1 MENSF
6 DLIRQLLTSMVATLP
21 KLLGCLVILIL
32 GYIISKI
39 VASVIK
45 TVISKAGVDKLGK
58 KIEEVD
64 FIRKN
69 NIEIKIS
76 GILSRIIFY
85 FMMLIFIVAAT
96 DVLGMPALSD
106 LFKNML
112 NYIPNVV
119 VAGVLLLVGIL
130 VADGIRKA
138 IETTGKSLGIPSTG
152 MLATAFFYFIMIN
165 FLMAALGQLQI
176 DTGFIEKNIL
186 IVIGGISLAFAI
198 GYGLAS
204 KTIVSNILS
213 AFYSKDKI
221 KVGDEVTIDNIR
233 GEILNI
239 DRSSVTLL
247 LPNHQKSI
255 IPLSKVTAESIT
267 IHTLY
272 LVKTMTEPVQLQY
285 SKLQKKRLKKTAGSV
300 AADLEWTWD
309 NYCRSI
315 LK

>member
-39 VASVIK
+39 VGSVIK

-267 IHTLY
+267 IHKEAPDEIESAE
-272 LVKTMTEPVQLQY
+272 VKQLE
-285 SKLQKKRLKKTAGSV
+285 S
-300 AADLEWTWD
+300 
-309 NYCRSI
+309 
-315 LK
+315 

>member
-45 TVISKAGVDKLGK
+45 TVISKAGVDKLRK

-112 NYIPNVV
+112 NYIK
-119 VAGVLLLVGIL
+119 
-130 VADGIRKA
+130 RK
-138 IETTGKSLGIPSTG
+138 
-152 MLATAFFYFIMIN
+152 N
-165 FLMAALGQLQI
+165 
-176 DTGFIEKNIL
+176 
-186 IVIGGISLAFAI
+186 
-198 GYGLAS
+198 
-204 KTIVSNILS
+204 
-213 AFYSKDKI
+213 
-221 KVGDEVTIDNIR
+221 
-233 GEILNI
+233 
-239 DRSSVTLL
+239 
-247 LPNHQKSI
+247 SI
-255 IPLSKVTAESIT
+255 
-267 IHTLY
+267 
-272 LVKTMTEPVQLQY
+272 
-285 SKLQKKRLKKTAGSV
+285 KTAQ
-300 AADLEWTWD
+300 
-309 NYCRSI
+309 
-315 LK
+315 

>member
-21 KLLGCLVILIL
+21 KLLGCLVILVL

-267 IHTLY
+267 IHKEAPDEIESAE
-272 LVKTMTEPVQLQY
+272 VKQLE
-285 SKLQKKRLKKTAGSV
+285 S
-300 AADLEWTWD
+300 
-309 NYCRSI
+309 
-315 LK
+315 

>member
-165 FLMAALGQLQI
+165 FLMAALVQLQI

-267 IHTLY
+267 IHKEAPDEIESAE
-272 LVKTMTEPVQLQY
+272 VKQLE
-285 SKLQKKRLKKTAGSV
+285 S
-300 AADLEWTWD
+300 
-309 NYCRSI
+309 
-315 LK
+315 

>member
-138 IETTGKSLGIPSTG
+138 IETTGKSLGIPLPGCWRLLS
-152 MLATAFFYFIMIN
+152 FI
-165 FLMAALGQLQI
+165 
-176 DTGFIEKNIL
+176 
-186 IVIGGISLAFAI
+186 
-198 GYGLAS
+198 
-204 KTIVSNILS
+204 
-213 AFYSKDKI
+213 
-221 KVGDEVTIDNIR
+221 
-233 GEILNI
+233 
-239 DRSSVTLL
+239 SS
-247 LPNHQKSI
+247 
-255 IPLSKVTAESIT
+255 
-267 IHTLY
+267 
-272 LVKTMTEPVQLQY
+272 
-285 SKLQKKRLKKTAGSV
+285 
-300 AADLEWTWD
+300 
-309 NYCRSI
+309 
-315 LK
+315 

>member
-21 KLLGCLVILIL
+21 KLLGFLVILIL

-267 IHTLY
+267 IHKEAPDEIESAE
-272 LVKTMTEPVQLQY
+272 VKQLE
-285 SKLQKKRLKKTAGSV
+285 S
-300 AADLEWTWD
+300 
-309 NYCRSI
+309 
-315 LK
+315 

>member
-138 IETTGKSLGIPSTG
+138 IETTCKSLGIPSTG
-152 MLATAFFYFIMIN
+152 MLATPFFYFIMIN

-267 IHTLY
+267 IHKEAPDEIESAE
-272 LVKTMTEPVQLQY
+272 VKQLE
-285 SKLQKKRLKKTAGSV
+285 S
-300 AADLEWTWD
+300 
-309 NYCRSI
+309 
-315 LK
+315 

>member
-267 IHTLY
+267 IH
-272 LVKTMTEPVQLQY
+272 KEAPDEIESAEIKQLE
-285 SKLQKKRLKKTAGSV
+285 S
-300 AADLEWTWD
+300 
-309 NYCRSI
+309 
-315 LK
+315 

>member
-130 VADGIRKA
+130 VA
-138 IETTGKSLGIPSTG
+138 
-152 MLATAFFYFIMIN
+152 
-165 FLMAALGQLQI
+165 ALGAPA
-176 DTGFIEKNIL
+176 DAE
-186 IVIGGISLAFAI
+186 IGGEAMARRGFPDRPA
-198 GYGLAS
+198 
-204 KTIVSNILS
+204 
-213 AFYSKDKI
+213 DK
-221 KVGDEVTIDNIR
+221 GDA
-233 GEILNI
+233 GAQP
-239 DRSSVTLL
+239 RSRS
-247 LPNHQKSI
+247 
-255 IPLSKVTAESIT
+255 
-267 IHTLY
+267 
-272 LVKTMTEPVQLQY
+272 
-285 SKLQKKRLKKTAGSV
+285 RL
-300 AADLEWTWD
+300 
-309 NYCRSI
+309 
-315 LK
+315 

>member
-1 MENSF
+1 
-6 DLIRQLLTSMVATLP
+6 
-21 KLLGCLVILIL
+21 
-32 GYIISKI
+32 

-267 IHTLY
+267 IH
-272 LVKTMTEPVQLQY
+272 KEAPDEIESAEIKQLE
-285 SKLQKKRLKKTAGSV
+285 S
-300 AADLEWTWD
+300 
-309 NYCRSI
+309 
-315 LK
+315 

>member
-112 NYIPNVV
+112 NYIKGKNS
-119 VAGVLLLVGIL
+119 
-130 VADGIRKA
+130 
-138 IETTGKSLGIPSTG
+138 IET
-152 MLATAFFYFIMIN
+152 A
-165 FLMAALGQLQI
+165 Q
-176 DTGFIEKNIL
+176 
-186 IVIGGISLAFAI
+186 
-198 GYGLAS
+198 
-204 KTIVSNILS
+204 
-213 AFYSKDKI
+213 
-221 KVGDEVTIDNIR
+221 
-233 GEILNI
+233 
-239 DRSSVTLL
+239 
-247 LPNHQKSI
+247 
-255 IPLSKVTAESIT
+255 
-267 IHTLY
+267 
-272 LVKTMTEPVQLQY
+272 
-285 SKLQKKRLKKTAGSV
+285 
-300 AADLEWTWD
+300 
-309 NYCRSI
+309 
-315 LK
+315 

>member
-76 GILSRIIFY
+76 GILGRIIFY

-267 IHTLY
+267 IH
-272 LVKTMTEPVQLQY
+272 KEAPDEIESAEIKQLE
-285 SKLQKKRLKKTAGSV
+285 S
-300 AADLEWTWD
+300 
-309 NYCRSI
+309 
-315 LK
+315 

>member
-106 LFKNML
+106 LFK
-112 NYIPNVV
+112 ICS
-119 VAGVLLLVGIL
+119 
-130 VADGIRKA
+130 
-138 IETTGKSLGIPSTG
+138 TTYQ
-152 MLATAFFYFIMIN
+152 M
-165 FLMAALGQLQI
+165 
-176 DTGFIEKNIL
+176 
-186 IVIGGISLAFAI
+186 
-198 GYGLAS
+198 
-204 KTIVSNILS
+204 
-213 AFYSKDKI
+213 
-221 KVGDEVTIDNIR
+221 
-233 GEILNI
+233 
-239 DRSSVTLL
+239 
-247 LPNHQKSI
+247 
-255 IPLSKVTAESIT
+255 
-267 IHTLY
+267 
-272 LVKTMTEPVQLQY
+272 
-285 SKLQKKRLKKTAGSV
+285 
-300 AADLEWTWD
+300 
-309 NYCRSI
+309 
-315 LK
+315 

>member
-21 KLLGCLVILIL
+21 KLLGCLVILVL

-267 IHTLY
+267 IH
-272 LVKTMTEPVQLQY
+272 KEAPDEIESAEIKQLE
-285 SKLQKKRLKKTAGSV
+285 S
-300 AADLEWTWD
+300 
-309 NYCRSI
+309 
-315 LK
+315 